1 MLESKQST
9 HQEEGDLLIT
19 CIKLMSRNYDYK
31 RSRSL
36 DDLEDTTSNPSRTNN
51 LDRRRMFLQRTSFSR
66 TFGNGKPKSILKSN
80 QYESKFYRDL
90 RIKREKSGDKGEDKG
105 KEEREENLSLNNS
118 ERRISFSE
126 LSRWANSSAGSFSS
140 HSDRVIYEDDASVLS
155 TVSIS
160 IYDAAD
166 FEPSR
171 PQRLPSLEQD
181 GIEMLAKSLI
191 DNESL
196 SQSS

>member
-1 MLESKQST
+1 M
-9 HQEEGDLLIT
+9 G
-19 CIKLMSRNYDYK
+19 
-31 RSRSL
+31 
-36 DDLEDTTSNPSRTNN
+36 
-51 LDRRRMFLQRTSFSR
+51 
-66 TFGNGKPKSILKSN
+66 
-80 QYESKFYRDL
+80 
-90 RIKREKSGDKGEDKG
+90 
-105 KEEREENLSLNNS
+105 EENLSLNNS

-140 HSDRVIYEDDASVLS
+140 HGDRVIYEDDASVLS

-196 SQSS
+196 SQTLEYRGCKRRVLLDQNTNAKILFEVYIIV